1 MAGFNSEIKY
11 KGGLYHIQTQDK
23 GPAAQYVE
31 SFVYK
36 SGKLLSSRKT
46 FYTQL
51 LLSPLLREKIQQ
63 IMEEQHNTL
72 LKEIAEGKFDH
83 ILNPDEK

>member
-1 MAGFNSEIKY
+1 MPGFNSEIKY
-11 KGGLYHIQTQDK
+11 KGGLFHIQTQDK
-23 GPAAQYVE
+23 GPTVQYVE

-46 FYTQL
+46 FYTQFL
-51 LLSPLLREKIQQ
+51 SSPLLREKILQ

-72 LKEIAEGKFDH
+72 LKEITEGKFDH